1 MKIAICFSGGIRSF
15 LTCYPSIFKNVVM
28 PLNPDIFFHLWS
40 QPIYKNYDTSFNN
53 FKFQEDECSQ
63 QKVYEI
69 LNQENK
75 VKDFVIDEY
84 SEDWQDYIIKNCIDP
99 DIINKLDQKDKDYA
113 ISAICMYYKIQKAN
127 DLKINYEN
135 KNNFKYDLVIR
146 ARLDFIWNQQFKL
159 EDFSFNNNEIILIK
173 DSYCTKAKWEGNDK
187 FFASNSYN
195 MDKICDLYKNIK
207 YFHTEQNIPLEGQ
220 HLNRHIIKYLNL
232 KIKFIGNQNTYD
244 KILASKRIRINGLVC
259 FVYDCL
265 DNLGFIISEDFLKRG
280 YKVIGITDN
289 DIDNDNFKILNK
301 YNHFQLSIDYT
312 NIFASFFIFTKE
324 HNFIEKIIAKRVVC
338 FVNDKKEKTNQ
349 IKNIILIDTDQSINI
364 KNLNKIILDKNNCDN
379 YNLSNFIDISS

>member
-40 QPIYKNYDTSFNN
+40 QPIYKNYDASFNN

-207 YFHTEQNIPLEGQ
+207 YFHTELNIPLEGQ

-259 FVYDCL
+259 FVHDCL

>member
-1 MKIAICFSGGIRSF
+1 
-15 LTCYPSIFKNVVM
+15 
-28 PLNPDIFFHLWS
+28 
-40 QPIYKNYDTSFNN
+40 
-53 FKFQEDECSQ
+53 
-63 QKVYEI
+63 
-69 LNQENK
+69 
-75 VKDFVIDEY
+75 
-84 SEDWQDYIIKNCIDP
+84 
-99 DIINKLDQKDKDYA
+99 
-113 ISAICMYYKIQKAN
+113 
-127 DLKINYEN
+127 
-135 KNNFKYDLVIR
+135 
-146 ARLDFIWNQQFKL
+146 LDFIWNQQFKL

-220 HLNRHIIKYLNL
+220 HLNRHIIKYLDL

-244 KILASKRIRINGLVC
+244 KILASKRIRLNGLVC
-259 FVYDCL
+259 FVHDCL
-265 DNLGFIISEDFLKRG
+265 NNLGFLISEDFLKRG

-289 DIDNDNFKILNK
+289 DIDNDNFKILSK
-301 YNHFQLSIDYT
+301 YSHFQLSIDYT
-312 NIFASFFIFTKE
+312 NIFASFFVFTKE

-364 KNLNKIILDKNNCDN
+364 KNLNKIILDKNNCDD